1 MTMLALATCCLMT
14 LAMGTLHAWS
24 VLSTDLE
31 VTLGLSRAQSSL
43 VYSLTL
49 VTLTATV
56 LFAVPLFSR
65 LKVWQLFAGSSLLAG
80 IGLYTSSSGS
90 LPLLFFG
97 YSILFGVANGIGYG
111 FTLQLSAKVFSHRSG
126 FAMGLTTA
134 AYALGATLG
143 AQLLGTLVESTGAIA
158 TLRLHGISFFL
169 LSPILA
175 LLIHKSK
182 ASYNTKTKAHDAS
195 GINRSLVNQYRL
207 CYGLAVFAGLMAIA
221 HAAPYISSFEAGSS
235 ADENPGNMTAS
246 FAIWGAIVLG
256 IGNALG
262 GVIAGFAADSYRP
275 KSIIIVLPIIAS
287 IALAVAAFANS
298 ATVALA
304 SLVVIGFTYGALIAV
319 YPVVIARHFEHSALA
334 YGRIFISWGIAG
346 LLAPVAA
353 GAIFDLSSSYQWSM
367 LLAMCLSI
375 ASATLVSRL
384 TPAPVALNPK

>member
-1 MTMLALATCCLMT
+1 
-14 LAMGTLHAWS
+14 
-24 VLSTDLE
+24 
-31 VTLGLSRAQSSL
+31 
-43 VYSLTL
+43 
-49 VTLTATV
+49 
-56 LFAVPLFSR
+56 
-65 LKVWQLFAGSSLLAG
+65 
-80 IGLYTSSSGS
+80 
-90 LPLLFFG
+90 
-97 YSILFGVANGIGYG
+97 
-111 FTLQLSAKVFSHRSG
+111 
-126 FAMGLTTA
+126 
-134 AYALGATLG
+134 
-143 AQLLGTLVESTGAIA
+143 
-158 TLRLHGISFFL
+158 
-169 LSPILA
+169 
-175 LLIHKSK
+175 
-182 ASYNTKTKAHDAS
+182 
-195 GINRSLVNQYRL
+195 
-207 CYGLAVFAGLMAIA
+207 MAIA